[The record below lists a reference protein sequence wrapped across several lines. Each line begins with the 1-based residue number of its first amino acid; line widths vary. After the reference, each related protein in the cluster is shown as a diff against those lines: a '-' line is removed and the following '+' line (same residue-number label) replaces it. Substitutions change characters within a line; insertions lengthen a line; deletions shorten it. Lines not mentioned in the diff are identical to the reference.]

1 MNENLAGSNKF
12 IFPIFISSFFNNC
25 VFQDAF
31 SSNHLLRQSNR
42 GSIGPSESTQINLNT
57 ANPGHSKISLSELWS
72 VEKQTIKVNKKKTT
86 SREISPLASEHSVES
101 NFEEEQLH

>member
-12 IFPIFISSFFNNC
+12 LFPIFISSFFNNC

-31 SSNHLLRQSNR
+31 SFNHLLRQSNR

-86 SREISPLASEHSVES
+86 SREITLKSFIAD
-101 NFEEEQLH
+101 F